1 MYTHVRAHVKN
12 MYIMLHQDEEVEA
25 EEDSQPLE
33 NEAAGED
40 SQAGDVAEAGD
51 DDMQVP
57 VHVAPA
63 EEGEKPTYPAPAS
76 DKPTDP
82 VEVIAPVVKTDKP
95 SPPAAE
101 EMAPVADAEKLAPPA
116 KHMAL
121 AVEADKPTPSAKHV
135 ALPAEAE
142 KPTPPTAV
150 SHPAAPSNL
159 QQPKPEDPGVIELSD
174 DEPLRDCPPPS
185 HPPDKAMH
193 TRIQLLKQQLELL
206 KLAVISYI
214 YIYCVRIVIY
224 ICIYIYTYIEAQRS
238 QGSQSRMPPPSL
250 AGRLG
255 QPSCLRSGWTCRIQA
270 ARKQLYTF
278 VCYWLHRLAC
288 TNLYACMPKLRHGGH
303 MPNLRRGFGNFCRNS
318 F

>member
-1 MYTHVRAHVKN
+1 M
-12 MYIMLHQDEEVEA
+12 
-25 EEDSQPLE
+25 E

-40 SQAGDVAEAGD
+40 SQAGDVAKTGD
-51 DDMQVP
+51 DDMEVP

-63 EEGEKPTYPAPAS
+63 EEGEKPTYAAPAS
-76 DKPTDP
+76 HKPTDP

-95 SPPAAE
+95 SQ
-101 EMAPVADAEKLAPPA
+101 KLAPPA

-150 SHPAAPSNL
+150 SHPAFPSNL

-224 ICIYIYTYIEAQRS
+224 ICIYIYIH
-238 QGSQSRMPPPSL
+238 
-250 AGRLG
+250 
-255 QPSCLRSGWTCRIQA
+255 I
-270 ARKQLYTF
+270 
-278 VCYWLHRLAC
+278 
-288 TNLYACMPKLRHGGH
+288 
-303 MPNLRRGFGNFCRNS
+303 
-318 F
+318 